1 MFRPLTEPATARW
14 RSLECGGI
22 EHMTLETC
30 DGGWQANAVVVGARG
45 GRPYGASYW
54 IEGDAGWQV
63 RSFTIKTTD
72 GRRLALLSHGDGN
85 WQDEDGRERPEFD
98 GCLDIDL
105 AATPFTNTLP
115 IRRSGLT
122 QSHGRTAFAMLFVP
136 FDTLDP
142 HAETQFYTCLD
153 NDRLY
158 RFETA
163 DGSFAADLPV
173 DADGLVTDYPD
184 LFQRL

>member
-14 RSLECGGI
+14 RSLECGGL
-22 EHMTLETC
+22 EHLTLEPRE
-30 DGGWQANAVVVGARG
+30 DGWRATATVVGARG
-45 GRPYGASYW
+45 GRPYGARYV
-54 IEGDAGWQV
+54 IDGDAGWHV
-63 RSFTIKTTD
+63 RFFKIEMTD
-72 GRRLALLSHGDGN
+72 GHTLQLSSDGEGH
-85 WQDEDGRERPEFD
+85 WRDEDGRPRAEFD

-122 QSHGRTAFAMLFVP
+122 VKNGRREFAMLFVP
-136 FDTLDP
+136 FDTLEP
-142 HAETQFYTCLD
+142 YAINQFYTCLTD
-153 NDRLY
+153 DRLY

-163 DGSFAADLPV
+163 DGSFTADLPL
-173 DADGLVTDYPD
+173 DEDGLVTDYPD